1 MPLRL
6 SLLPQTYVIARLAAD
21 APVPAGVLEAADFV
35 SVSRTAEEL
44 SIVCP
49 QEVAP
54 PAPKLDGGWRT
65 LKLHGP
71 FAFDEVGILAA
82 LLAPLAEAGIGIF
95 AVSTFDTDYLLVKAT
110 DLPRAM
116 ATLRGA
122 GHSLVE

>member
-35 SVSRTAEEL
+35 SVSRTADEL